1 MSKAT
6 KSRNRTLWGSG
17 RGQSLVEFALILP
30 LLLVVA
36 FIITE
41 FGRAL
46 WIKNALTSAA
56 GVAARAAIISNSAN
70 YRDVARVAANR
81 FLDAQYMGTGS
92 GTTIDFE
99 LLPIGNGQ
107 QSVRVRLSRPFSFI
121 PGGEGG
127 LPTTPGANGP
137 FIGLGGFVIVGEAI
151 METQPNFGS

>member
-6 KSRNRTLWGSG
+6 KSRSRTLWGSG
-17 RGQSLVEFALILP
+17 RGQSLVEFAVILP

-56 GVAARAAIISNSAN
+56 GAAARAAIISNATN
-70 YRDVARVAANR
+70 YKNVATVAANR
-81 FLDAQYMGTGS
+81 FLDAQYMGTAS
-92 GTTIDFE
+92 GTVIEFE
-99 LLPIGNGQ
+99 LSPIGNGQ
-107 QSVRVRLSRPFSFI
+107 QSVRVRLTRPFSFI
-121 PGGEGG
+121 PGGGGG
-127 LPTTPGANGP
+127 LPTTPGAHGP
-137 FIGLGGFVIVGEAI
+137 FIGLGGFNIVGEAI